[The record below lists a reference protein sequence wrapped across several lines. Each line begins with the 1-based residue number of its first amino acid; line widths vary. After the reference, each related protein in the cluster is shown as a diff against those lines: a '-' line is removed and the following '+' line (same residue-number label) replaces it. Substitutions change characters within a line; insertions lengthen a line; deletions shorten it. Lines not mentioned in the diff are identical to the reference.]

1 MNKKELFLEGV
12 RKRILEEQE
21 FVAGYLEGEENH
33 LFIEQEYK
41 NLEEDLSRLAY
52 TCLDRGVPVEE
63 VESLFVEE
71 GHEGAFSKAFDAFY
85 YSISDVLNGKGNKI

>member
-12 RKRILEEQE
+12 RKEILESEE
-21 FVAGYLEGEENH
+21 FLSDSLDGEENR

-41 NLEEDLSRLAY
+41 RLEEELAGLAY
-52 TCLDRGVPVEE
+52 TCLDRGVPAEE

-85 YSISDVLNGKGNKI
+85 YSISDVLNRKGNKI

>member
-12 RKRILEEQE
+12 RKQILEKEG
-21 FVAGYLEGEENH
+21 FVSDCLEREENH

-41 NLEEDLSRLAY
+41 SLEEDLSILAY

-63 VESLFVEE
+63 VESLFAEE
-71 GHEGAFSKAFDAFY
+71 GHEVAFSKAFDAFY
-85 YSISDVLNGKGNKI
+85 YSISDVLNGKGE

>member
-12 RKRILEEQE
+12 RKQILEKEE
-21 FVAGYLEGEENH
+21 FVADYLEGEENH

-52 TCLDRGVPVEE
+52 ACLERGVPAEE
-63 VESLFVEE
+63 VRSLFAEE
-71 GHEGAFSKAFDAFY
+71 EHEVAFQKAFDAFY
-85 YSISDVLNGKGNKI
+85 YSISDILNKGE